1 MKTERSILIFASL
14 SILAIAIF
22 TSYNTPQSADPGS
35 ETAYLIDIVIYK
47 KEVADKILT
56 DKRRMEALNAR
67 LEIEKSESRN
77 DHEDDLAM
85 LKAKINAMQTTMN
98 NYEGNGPEEWELFRE
113 KFDRDLNELHESL
126 INLMTKTSNSLHSD
140 LSPSL

>member
-1 MKTERSILIFASL
+1 MKTERSILVFASL

-22 TSYNTPQSADPGS
+22 TSYNTPQSVDPGS
-35 ETAYLIDIVIYK
+35 ETEYLTDIVIYK
-47 KEVADKILT
+47 KEVADKILI
-56 DKRRMEALNAR
+56 DKGRMEALNAR
-67 LEIEKSESRN
+67 LEIERSENRN
-77 DHEDDLAM
+77 DHEDNLAM

-98 NYEGNGPEEWELFRE
+98 NYEGNGPKEWELFRE

-126 INLMTKTSNSLHSD
+126 INLMVKTSNSLHSN